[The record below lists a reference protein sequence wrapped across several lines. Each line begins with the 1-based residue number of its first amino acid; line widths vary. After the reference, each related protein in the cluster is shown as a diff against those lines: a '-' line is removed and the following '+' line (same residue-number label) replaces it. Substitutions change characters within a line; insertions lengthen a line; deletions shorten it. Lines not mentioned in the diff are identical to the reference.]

1 MSILPKKAVTRPS
14 GRIATQESSS
24 VGRSGGLPPLDWA
37 RASPMKAGPAA
48 ETMSAPDAFRNSRR
62 ESGRAVRVFM
72 IVSSRHLRLS
82 ALDRAQD
89 GNMGPAAALQA
100 GERFAQLGVARL
112 RVLVQISRRSHDPA
126 VDAVAALRHLL
137 LDVGGL

>member
-37 RASPMKAGPAA
+37 RASPMKAGPAD

-89 GNMGPAAALQA
+89 GNVRPTAALES
-100 GERFAQLGVARL
+100 GESFPDLGVGRFRL
-112 RVLVQISRRSHDPA
+112 LFQERRRGHDPA

-137 LDVGGL
+137 